1 VEIPAGLDVEAFRSR
16 ASQLAN
22 ATRSMAC
29 RVRPAQTAGLVWLE
43 FQRRDALAALVPA
56 LPVPTAPARAE
67 ELRADLAL
75 GIDFTAIRVGV
86 REDGNVWS
94 IPLLARHVLVAGR
107 SRSGKGSVLWS
118 VLRELAPAIRV
129 GLVKVTGID
138 PKGGMELEIGRPLF
152 HRYEADQLEAMVELL
167 EREADDMD
175 AVARSLAG
183 DVRKFTPSLEHPL
196 HLVVID
202 ELATLTAYAPLELR
216 RRAEMA
222 LGRLQTKGAAVGWV
236 VFGCVQEPT
245 KDIIPMR
252 GLFTYRIAL
261 CLDTPSQVDM
271 VLGDDMR
278 ERGAPADEIPL
289 TAPGTGYVVSEFE
302 RDPFRVRAAYVD
314 DDEIRD
320 MASEYAPITD
330 QLNDIE
336 TPTPAAWP
344 GSVEP
349 EPFIPDAGVPVVP
362 ESLLAKLRTMPAPA
376 VEDQA
381 VNGDQAPSKQRPTD
395 GTEAA

>member
-1 VEIPAGLDVEAFRSR
+1 
-16 ASQLAN
+16 
-22 ATRSMAC
+22 
-29 RVRPAQTAGLVWLE
+29 
-43 FQRRDALAALVPA
+43 VPA
-56 LPVPTAPARAE
+56 LPVPTAPAQE
-67 ELRADLAL
+67 DGLRADLAL
-75 GIDFTAIRVGV
+75 GIDFTAMRVGV
-86 REDGNVWS
+86 RDDGNPWT

-138 PKGGMELEIGRPLF
+138 PKGGMELEIGKPLF
-152 HRYEADQLEAMVELL
+152 HRYEADQLETMVELL

-261 CLDTPSQVDM
+261 CLDTPGQVDM

-320 MASEYAPITD
+320 MAGEYAPITD
-330 QLNDIE
+330 QVNDIE
-336 TPTPAAWP
+336 TPTPPVWP
-344 GSVEP
+344 GPVTA
-349 EPFIPDAGVPVVP
+349 EPFTPDVGVPVVP

-376 VEDQA
+376 GEGQA
-381 VNGDQAPSKQRPTD
+381 VNDDQAHTEQRPTD